1 MRRILTLMILLLPLG
16 TLAAQGTADTPPAA
30 EVSILSPRP
39 VSLLRGAVEITG
51 TVDLPGSVGY
61 FVQLRP
67 LDPATLEPV
76 DGEDALWSPATLPAR
91 GTVVDDVL
99 GEWDTTFVA
108 DGLYELELIVTLA
121 DGETVRSRVS
131 PVRVANAPLLFE
143 GGRFLGRGITVALA
157 TPTRPA
163 TALPGTAAPR
173 VTAEPAADVVTLTA
187 TIQANV
193 RLGDSVTYPALG
205 FVNVG
210 DTLTVL
216 GRSSRSTWLQV
227 RLPNGDRGFIS
238 PSTVQI
244 NGNINTLPFVDPPP
258 LPFTPTPVPT
268 ATPVAVANLV
278 FDGFR
283 LDPSSPVCG
292 ETFTVRA
299 TVRNAGTGPS
309 GADTVVT
316 LTDVHAAS
324 GSQVEDTAGSIPL
337 LNPGASFEV
346 VLQVTVTAFF
356 DEVHRVTLRADSIN
370 AVQETN
376 EGDNV
381 LTFDYTLEKG
391 DCG

>member
-324 GSQVEDTAGSIPL
+324 GSQVEDTAGSIPS